1 VKRNL
6 WSRGLTS
13 SLLLVA
19 LLLGGCGGGTGAGT
33 APRPFSEVQAS
44 DLSFEADATFPG
56 RGIFHVT
63 TTEPM
68 ICAIVWGEDESFG
81 NFNNSLAMNGT
92 GIVQHDVF
100 LPGAAPG
107 VAYKFVVEGT
117 TADGTLY
124 RSDVGTFV
132 IPESA
137 TTSAPQDTRPDLA
150 LGAKVTQVSSEFNSS
165 YSADNAIDGDLNTEW
180 SSAGDGNS
188 ASITIDLG
196 TPAQVS
202 GFEFITRSMADG
214 SAVTKTYA
222 VTVDGGDTLGPFPAG
237 NPADPQAADAN
248 TTGQMFT
255 FQVDTSSGGNTGAL
269 EIRILGQ

>member
-1 VKRNL
+1 M
-6 WSRGLTS
+6 STA
-13 SLLLVA
+13 LLLVA
-19 LLLGGCGGGTGAGT
+19 LLLGGCGAGDGAAT

-44 DLSFEADATFPG
+44 DFSFEADPTFPG

-92 GIVQHDVF
+92 GIVQHDVY
-100 LPGAAPG
+100 LPDAEAG
-107 VAYKFVVEGT
+107 VTYEFVVQGT

-132 IPESA
+132 IPEVA
-137 TTSAPQDTRPDLA
+137 TTSTTEDARPNLA
-150 LGAKVTQVSSEFNSS
+150 LDAQVTQVSSEFNSS
-165 YSADNAIDGDLNTEW
+165 YTADNAIDGDLSTEW

-188 ASITIDLG
+188 ASITIELSAP
-196 TPAQVS
+196 THVS

-214 SAVTKTYA
+214 SAITDAYT
-222 VTVDGGDTLGPFPAG
+222 VTVDRGDTLGPFPAG
-237 NPADPQAADAN
+237 NPADPQPAEVD
-248 TTGQMFT
+248 TTGQTFT
-255 FQVDTSSGGNTGAL
+255 FQVDSSSGGNTGAV
-269 EIRILGQ
+269 EIRILGE